1 MLSFANPEF
10 LYLLLLVPVLVAM
23 YIFARVS
30 RIKNLKRFG
39 HIKVLSALM
48 PDVSKYKPG
57 IKLVLQSVALVMIVI
72 ILARPRAGAVEQ
84 TVMVRGIEIMVAL
97 DVSNSMNASS
107 NDDPKSV
114 SRLQRA
120 KLLLE
125 RLIDNF
131 GDDKVGLIV
140 FAGNAYT
147 QLPMTAD
154 FTSAKMFINSI
165 STDMV
170 STQGTAIGSAIK
182 LALNSFSGNE
192 KTQKAIIVITDG
204 ENFEDDAV
212 AAAKDAK
219 ERGVVVN
226 VIGVGSTKGSPI
238 PTVGGAWMKDG
249 QGNVV
254 TTYLN
259 EQTAQQIAKAGGGVY
274 VRGSAGDAANQMS
287 GELDKLAKSDLQKVV
302 YSHNSEQFPV
312 FAWIALIFLIG
323 DLFVLERKNS
333 WLRKINFFTKENKQY
348 HDDKISK

>member
-1 MLSFANPEF
+1 MLSFAYPEF
-10 LYLLLLVPVLVAM
+10 LYLMLIVPVVVAL
-23 YIFARVS
+23 YIFARSS
-30 RIKNLKRFG
+30 RIRNLKRFG
-39 HIKVLSALM
+39 RIDVLTALM

-57 IKLVLQSVALVMIVI
+57 IKLILQLIAVVLIIIV
-72 ILARPRAGAVEQ
+72 LARPRAGAVEQ
-84 TVMVRGIEIMVAL
+84 TVKVRGIEVMVAL

-125 RLIDNF
+125 RLIDTF

-147 QLPMTAD
+147 QLPITAD

-170 STQGTAIGSAIK
+170 SAQGTAIGAAIK
-182 LALNSFSGNE
+182 LAMNSFSGNE
-192 KTQKAIIVITDG
+192 KTQKTIIVITDG

-212 AAAKDAK
+212 SAAKSAAD
-219 ERGVVVN
+219 RGIQVN

-238 PTVGGAWMKDG
+238 PAGNGAWMKDL

-259 EQTAQQIAKAGGGVY
+259 EETAQRIAKAGGGIY
-274 VRGSAGDAANQMS
+274 VNGTAGNAAS
-287 GELDKLAKSDLQKVV
+287 LLSKELDKLAKSDLQKVV
-302 YSHNSEQFPV
+302 YSQNSEQFPI
-312 FAWIALIFLIG
+312 FAWLALVFLVA

-333 WLRKINFFTKENKQY
+333 WLRKINFFTKENKQHY
-348 HDDKISK
+348 GNQ

>member
-1 MLSFANPEF
+1 MLSFAYPEY
-10 LYLLLLVPVLVAM
+10 LYLLLLIPVIVAL
-23 YIFARVS
+23 YIFARLS
-30 RIKNLKRFG
+30 RSRNLKHFG
-39 HIKVLSALM
+39 RMDVLSALM

-57 IKLVLQSVALVMIVI
+57 IKLVLQLVAFALIVV

-84 TVMVRGIEIMVAL
+84 TVKVRGIEVMVAL

-107 NDDPKSV
+107 NEDPKSV
-114 SRLQRA
+114 SRLQRS

-131 GDDKVGLIV
+131 GDDKVGLVV

-147 QLPMTAD
+147 QLPITAD

-170 STQGTAIGSAIK
+170 STQGTAIGAAIK
-182 LALNSFSGNE
+182 LAMNSFSGDE

-212 AAAKDAK
+212 AAAKSAADK
-219 ERGVVVN
+219 GMEVN

-238 PTVGGAWMKDG
+238 PLGDGAWMKDG

-259 EQTAQQIAKAGGGVY
+259 EQTARQIAKAGGGIY
-274 VRGSAGDAANQMS
+274 VVGSAGDAATQVSN
-287 GELDKLAKSDLQKVV
+287 ELKKLAKSDLQKVV
-302 YSHNSEQFPV
+302 YSQNSEQFPI
-312 FAWIALIFLIG
+312 FAWIALVFLIG

-333 WLRKINFFTKENKQY
+333 WLRKINFFTKEKNQ
-348 HDDKISK
+348 

>member
-1 MLSFANPEF
+1 MLSFAYPEY
-10 LYLLLLVPVLVAM
+10 LYLLLLIPVIVAL
-23 YIFARVS
+23 YIFARLS
-30 RIKNLKRFG
+30 RSRNLKHFG
-39 HIKVLSALM
+39 RMDVLSALM

-57 IKLVLQSVALVMIVI
+57 IKLVLQLVAFALIVV

-84 TVMVRGIEIMVAL
+84 TVKVRGIEVMVAL

-107 NDDPKSV
+107 NEDPKSV
-114 SRLQRA
+114 SRLQRS

-131 GDDKVGLIV
+131 GDDKVGLVV

-147 QLPMTAD
+147 QLPITAD

-170 STQGTAIGSAIK
+170 STQGTAIGAAIK
-182 LALNSFSGNE
+182 LAMNSFSGDE

-212 AAAKDAK
+212 AAAKSATDK
-219 ERGVVVN
+219 GIEVN

-238 PTVGGAWMKDG
+238 PLGGGAWMKDG

-259 EQTAQQIAKAGGGVY
+259 EQTARQIAKAGGGIY
-274 VRGSAGDAANQMS
+274 VVGSAGDAATQVSN
-287 GELDKLAKSDLQKVV
+287 ELKKLAKSDLQKVV
-302 YSHNSEQFPV
+302 YSQNSEQFPI
-312 FAWIALIFLIG
+312 FAWIALVFLIG

-333 WLRKINFFTKENKQY
+333 WLRKINFFTKEKNQ
-348 HDDKISK
+348 

>member
-1 MLSFANPEF
+1 MLDFANPECM
-10 LYLLLLVPVLVAM
+10 YLLLLIPVIIAI

-30 RIKNLKRFG
+30 RVNNLKRFG
-39 HIKVLSALM
+39 RAEVLSALM

-57 IKLVLQSVALVMIVI
+57 IKLVLQLIALALIVI
-72 ILARPRAGAVEQ
+72 VLARPRAGAVEKTEEVQ
-84 TVMVRGIEIMVAL
+84 GIEIMVAL

-107 NDDPKSV
+107 NDDPKSI

-131 GDDKVGLIV
+131 GNDKVGLIV

-154 FTSAKMFINSI
+154 FTSAKMFLNSI

-170 STQGTAIGSAIK
+170 SMQGTAIGSAIK
-182 LALNSFSGNE
+182 LALNSFSGNDKVQ
-192 KTQKAIIVITDG
+192 KTIIIITDG

-212 AAAKDAK
+212 AAAKSAA
-219 ERGVVVN
+219 ERGVKVN
-226 VIGVGSTKGSPI
+226 VIGVGSTKGAPI
-238 PTVGGAWMKDG
+238 PVGGGAWMKDS

-259 EQTAQQIAKAGGGVY
+259 EETAQQIAKAGDGLY
-274 VRGSAGDAANQMS
+274 VRGNAGDAAKQLTNS
-287 GELDKLAKSDLQKVV
+287 LDKLAKSDIQKVV
-302 YSHNSEQFPV
+302 YTHNSEQFTV
-312 FAWIALIFLIG
+312 FAWIALIFLIA
-323 DLFVLERKNS
+323 DMFVLERKNS
-333 WLRKINFFTKENKQY
+333 WLKKINFFTKENK
-348 HDDKISK
+348 

>member
-1 MLSFANPEF
+1 MLSFAYPEF
-10 LYLLLLVPVLVAM
+10 LYLLLIVPVVVAL
-23 YIFARVS
+23 YIFARSS
-30 RIKNLKRFG
+30 RIRNLKRFG
-39 HIKVLSALM
+39 RIDVLTALM

-57 IKLVLQSVALVMIVI
+57 IKLVLQLIAVVLIIIV
-72 ILARPRAGAVEQ
+72 LARPRAGAVEQ
-84 TVMVRGIEIMVAL
+84 TVKVRGIEVMVAL

-125 RLIDNF
+125 RLIDTF

-147 QLPMTAD
+147 QLPITAD

-170 STQGTAIGSAIK
+170 SAQGTAIGAAIK
-182 LALNSFSGNE
+182 LAMNSFSGNE
-192 KTQKAIIVITDG
+192 KTQKTIIVITDG

-212 AAAKDAK
+212 SAAKSAAD
-219 ERGVVVN
+219 RGIQVN

-238 PTVGGAWMKDG
+238 PDGNDAWMKDL

-259 EQTAQQIAKAGGGVY
+259 EETAQRIAKAGGGIY
-274 VRGSAGDAANQMS
+274 VNGTAGNAAS
-287 GELDKLAKSDLQKVV
+287 LLSKELDKLAKSDLQKVV
-302 YSHNSEQFPV
+302 YSQNSEQFPI
-312 FAWIALIFLIG
+312 FAWLALVFLVA

-333 WLRKINFFTKENKQY
+333 WLRKINFFTKENKQHY
-348 HDDKISK
+348 GNQ

>member
-1 MLSFANPEF
+1 MLSFAYPEY
-10 LYLLLLVPVLVAM
+10 LYLLLLIPVIVAL
-23 YIFARVS
+23 YIFARLS
-30 RIKNLKRFG
+30 RSRNLKHFG
-39 HIKVLSALM
+39 RMDVLSALM

-57 IKLVLQSVALVMIVI
+57 IKLVLQLVAFALIVV

-84 TVMVRGIEIMVAL
+84 TVKVRGIEVMVAL

-107 NDDPKSV
+107 NEDPKSV
-114 SRLQRA
+114 SRLQRS

-131 GDDKVGLIV
+131 GDDKVGLVV

-147 QLPMTAD
+147 QLPITAD

-170 STQGTAIGSAIK
+170 STQGTAIGAAIK
-182 LALNSFSGNE
+182 LAMNSFSGDE

-212 AAAKDAK
+212 AAAKSAADK
-219 ERGVVVN
+219 GMEVN

-238 PTVGGAWMKDG
+238 PLGDGAWMKDG

-259 EQTAQQIAKAGGGVY
+259 EQTARQIAKAGGGIY
-274 VRGSAGDAANQMS
+274 VVGSAGDAATQVSN
-287 GELDKLAKSDLQKVV
+287 ELKKLAKSDLQKVV
-302 YSHNSEQFPV
+302 YSQNSEQFPI
-312 FAWIALIFLIG
+312 FAFFSLVFLIG

-333 WLRKINFFTKENKQY
+333 WLRKINFFTKEKNQ
-348 HDDKISK
+348 

>member
-1 MLSFANPEF
+1 MLSFAYPEF
-10 LYLLLLVPVLVAM
+10 LYLLLLIPVIVAL
-23 YIFARVS
+23 YVFARIS
-30 RIKNLKRFG
+30 RVKNLKRFG
-39 HIKVLSALM
+39 RPDVLSALM

-57 IKLVLQSVALVMIVI
+57 IKLVLQLIAFAMIVI
-72 ILARPRAGAVEQ
+72 IIARPRAGAVEQ
-84 TVMVRGIEIMVAL
+84 TVKVRGIEVMVAL

-147 QLPMTAD
+147 QLPITAD

-165 STDMV
+165 NTDMV

-182 LALNSFSGNE
+182 LAMNSFSGNE

-212 AAAKDAK
+212 SAAKSAAD
-219 ERGVVVN
+219 RGIEVN

-238 PTVGGAWMKDG
+238 PMGNGAWMKDN
-249 QGNVV
+249 QGNVI

-259 EQTAQQIAKAGGGVY
+259 EQTAQQIAKAGGGIY
-274 VRGSAGDAANQMS
+274 VTGSAGDAASQMS
-287 GELDKLAKSDLQKVV
+287 NELNKLAKSDLQKVV
-302 YSHNSEQFPV
+302 YSQNSEQFPV
-312 FAWIALIFLIG
+312 FAWIALVFLIG

-333 WLRKINFFTKENKQY
+333 WLRKINFFTKN
-348 HDDKISK
+348 DK

>member
-1 MLSFANPEF
+1 MLSFAYPEY
-10 LYLLLLVPVLVAM
+10 LYLLLLIPVIVAL
-23 YIFARVS
+23 YIFARLS
-30 RIKNLKRFG
+30 RSRNLKHFG
-39 HIKVLSALM
+39 RMDVLSALM

-57 IKLVLQSVALVMIVI
+57 IKLVLQLVAFALIVV

-84 TVMVRGIEIMVAL
+84 TVKVRGIEVMVAL

-107 NDDPKSV
+107 NEDPKSV
-114 SRLQRA
+114 SRLQRS

-131 GDDKVGLIV
+131 GDDKVGLVV

-147 QLPMTAD
+147 QLPITAD

-170 STQGTAIGSAIK
+170 STQGTAIGAAIK
-182 LALNSFSGNE
+182 LAMNSFSGDE

-212 AAAKDAK
+212 AAAKSAADK
-219 ERGVVVN
+219 GIEVN

-238 PTVGGAWMKDG
+238 PLGGGAWMKDG

-259 EQTAQQIAKAGGGVY
+259 EQTARQIAKAGGGIY
-274 VRGSAGDAANQMS
+274 VVGSAGDAATQVSN
-287 GELDKLAKSDLQKVV
+287 ELKKLAKSDLQKVV
-302 YSHNSEQFPV
+302 YSQNSEQFPI
-312 FAWIALIFLIG
+312 FAWIALVFLIG
-323 DLFVLERKNS
+323 DMFVLERKNS
-333 WLRKINFFTKENKQY
+333 WLRKINFFTKEKNQ
-348 HDDKISK
+348 

>member
-1 MLSFANPEF
+1 MLSFAYPEF
-10 LYLLLLVPVLVAM
+10 LYLLLLVPVLVAL

-30 RIKNLKRFG
+30 RMKNLKRFG
-39 HIKVLSALM
+39 RIGVLSALM

-57 IKLVLQSVALVMIVI
+57 IKLVLQLVALVMIVI

-84 TVMVRGIEIMVAL
+84 TVKVRGIEIMVAL

-107 NDDPKSV
+107 SDDPKSV

-125 RLIDNF
+125 RMIDNF

-147 QLPMTAD
+147 QLPITAD
-154 FTSAKMFINSI
+154 FTSAKMFLNSI

-170 STQGTAIGSAIK
+170 SAQGTAIGAAIK
-182 LALNSFSGNE
+182 LALNSFSGDE

-212 AAAKDAK
+212 SAAKSAADK
-219 ERGVVVN
+219 GVEVS
-226 VIGVGSTKGSPI
+226 VIGVGSTKGAPI
-238 PTVGGAWMKDG
+238 PVGGGAWMKDN

-259 EQTAQQIAKAGGGVY
+259 EQTAQQIAKAGGGIY
-274 VRGSAGDAANQMS
+274 VAGNAGDAVSQVS
-287 GELDKLAKSDLQKVV
+287 KELDELAKSDIEKVV
-302 YSHNSEQFPV
+302 YSQNSEQFPI
-312 FAWIALIFLIG
+312 FAWIALVFLIG
-323 DLFVLERKNS
+323 DMFVLERKNS
-333 WLRKINFFTKENKQY
+333 WLKKINFFTKENNKER
-348 HDDKISK
+348 HDENV

>member
-1 MLSFANPEF
+1 MLSFAYPEF
-10 LYLLLLVPVLVAM
+10 LYLLLIVPVVVAL
-23 YIFARVS
+23 YIFARSS
-30 RIKNLKRFG
+30 RIRNLKRFG
-39 HIKVLSALM
+39 RIDVLTALM

-57 IKLVLQSVALVMIVI
+57 IKLVLQLIAVVLIIIV
-72 ILARPRAGAVEQ
+72 LARPRAGAVEQ
-84 TVMVRGIEIMVAL
+84 TVKVRGIEVMVAL

-125 RLIDNF
+125 RLIDTF

-147 QLPMTAD
+147 QLPITAD

-170 STQGTAIGSAIK
+170 SAQGTAIGAAIK
-182 LALNSFSGNE
+182 LAMNSFSGNE
-192 KTQKAIIVITDG
+192 KTQKTIIVITDG

-212 AAAKDAK
+212 SAAKSAAD
-219 ERGVVVN
+219 RGIQVN

-238 PTVGGAWMKDG
+238 PDGNDAWMKDL

-259 EQTAQQIAKAGGGVY
+259 EETAQRIAKAGGGIY
-274 VRGSAGDAANQMS
+274 VNGTAGNAAS
-287 GELDKLAKSDLQKVV
+287 LLSKELDKLAKSDLQKVV
-302 YSHNSEQFPV
+302 YSQNSEQFPI
-312 FAWIALIFLIG
+312 FAWLALVFLVA
-323 DLFVLERKNS
+323 DLFVLERKTS
-333 WLRKINFFTKENKQY
+333 WLRKINFFTKENKQHY
-348 HDDKISK
+348 GNQ

>member
-1 MLSFANPEF
+1 MLSFAYPEY
-10 LYLLLLVPVLVAM
+10 LYLLLLIPVIVAL
-23 YIFARVS
+23 YIYARFS
-30 RIKNLKRFG
+30 RLKNLKRFG
-39 HIKVLSALM
+39 RTNVLSALM

-57 IKLVLQSVALVMIVI
+57 IKLVLQLIALVMIVI
-72 ILARPRAGAVEQ
+72 MLARPRAGAVEQ
-84 TVMVRGIEIMVAL
+84 TMKVRGIEVMVAL

-107 NDDPKSV
+107 NEDPKSV

-147 QLPMTAD
+147 QLPITAD

-170 STQGTAIGSAIK
+170 SSQGTAIGSAIK
-182 LALNSFSGNE
+182 LAMNSFSSNDKIQ
-192 KTQKAIIVITDG
+192 KTIIVITDG

-212 AAAKDAK
+212 MAAKNAVDK
-219 ERGVVVN
+219 GVTVN

-238 PTVGGAWMKDG
+238 PLGNGAWMKNG

-259 EQTAQQIAKAGGGVY
+259 EQTAQQIAKAGNGVY
-274 VRGSAGDAANQMS
+274 VAGSAGDAASRMS
-287 GELDKLAKSDLQKVV
+287 EELNKLAKSDLQKVV
-302 YSHNSEQFPV
+302 YSQNSEQFPI
-312 FAWIALIFLIG
+312 FAWIALVFLIG
-323 DLFVLERKNS
+323 DMFVLERKNS
-333 WLRKINFFTKENKQY
+333 WLKKINFFTKEDKQR
-348 HDDKISK
+348 HGK

>member
-1 MLSFANPEF
+1 MLSFAYPEY
-10 LYLLLLVPVLVAM
+10 LYLLLLIPVIVAL
-23 YIFARVS
+23 YIFARLS
-30 RIKNLKRFG
+30 RSRNLKHFG
-39 HIKVLSALM
+39 RMDVLSALM

-57 IKLVLQSVALVMIVI
+57 IKLVLQLVAFALIVV

-84 TVMVRGIEIMVAL
+84 TVKVRGIEVMVAL

-107 NDDPKSV
+107 NEDPKSV
-114 SRLQRA
+114 SRLQRS

-131 GDDKVGLIV
+131 GDDKVGLVV

-147 QLPMTAD
+147 QLPITAD

-170 STQGTAIGSAIK
+170 STQGTAIGAAIK
-182 LALNSFSGNE
+182 LAMNSFSGDE

-212 AAAKDAK
+212 AAAKSAADK
-219 ERGVVVN
+219 GIEVN

-238 PTVGGAWMKDG
+238 PLGGGAWMKDG

-259 EQTAQQIAKAGGGVY
+259 EQTARQIAKAGGGIY
-274 VRGSAGDAANQMS
+274 VVGSAGDAATQVSN
-287 GELDKLAKSDLQKVV
+287 ELKKLAKSDLHKVGD
-302 YSHNSEQFPV
+302 SQNSEQFPI
-312 FAWIALIFLIG
+312 FAWIALVFLIG

-333 WLRKINFFTKENKQY
+333 WLRKINFFTKEKNQ
-348 HDDKISK
+348 

>member
-1 MLSFANPEF
+1 MLSFAYPEF
-10 LYLLLLVPVLVAM
+10 LYLLLIVPVVVAL
-23 YIFARVS
+23 YIFARSS
-30 RIKNLKRFG
+30 RIRNLKRFG
-39 HIKVLSALM
+39 RIDVLTALM

-57 IKLVLQSVALVMIVI
+57 IKLVLQLIAVVLIIIV
-72 ILARPRAGAVEQ
+72 LARPRAGAVEQ
-84 TVMVRGIEIMVAL
+84 TVKVRGIEVMVAL

-125 RLIDNF
+125 RLIDTF

-147 QLPMTAD
+147 QLPITAD

-170 STQGTAIGSAIK
+170 SAQGTAIGAAIK
-182 LALNSFSGNE
+182 LAMNSFSGNE
-192 KTQKAIIVITDG
+192 KTQKTIIVITDG

-212 AAAKDAK
+212 SAAKSAAD
-219 ERGVVVN
+219 RGIQVN

-238 PTVGGAWMKDG
+238 LAGNGAWMKDL

-259 EQTAQQIAKAGGGVY
+259 EETAQRIAKAGGGIY
-274 VRGSAGDAANQMS
+274 VNGTAGNAAS
-287 GELDKLAKSDLQKVV
+287 LLSKELDKLAKSDLQKVV
-302 YSHNSEQFPV
+302 YSQNSEQFPI
-312 FAWIALIFLIG
+312 FAWLALVFLVA

-333 WLRKINFFTKENKQY
+333 WLRKINFFTKENKQHY
-348 HDDKISK
+348 GNQ

>member
-1 MLSFANPEF
+1 MLSFAYPEY
-10 LYLLLLVPVLVAM
+10 LYLLLLIPVIVAL
-23 YIFARVS
+23 YIFARLS
-30 RIKNLKRFG
+30 RSRNLKHFG
-39 HIKVLSALM
+39 RMDVLSALM

-57 IKLVLQSVALVMIVI
+57 IKLVLQLVAFALIVV

-84 TVMVRGIEIMVAL
+84 TVKVRGIEVMVAL

-107 NDDPKSV
+107 NEDPKSV
-114 SRLQRA
+114 SRLQRS

-131 GDDKVGLIV
+131 GDDKVGLVV

-147 QLPMTAD
+147 QLPITAD

-170 STQGTAIGSAIK
+170 STQGTAIGAAIK
-182 LALNSFSGNE
+182 LAMNSFSGDE

-212 AAAKDAK
+212 AAAKSAADK
-219 ERGVVVN
+219 GIEVN

-238 PTVGGAWMKDG
+238 PLGGGAWMKDG

-259 EQTAQQIAKAGGGVY
+259 EQTARQIAKAGGGIY
-274 VRGSAGDAANQMS
+274 VVGSAGDAATQVSN
-287 GELDKLAKSDLQKVV
+287 ELKKLAKSDLQKVV
-302 YSHNSEQFPV
+302 YSQNSEQFPI
-312 FAWIALIFLIG
+312 FAWIALVFLIG

-333 WLRKINFFTKENKQY
+333 WLRKINFFTKEKNQ
-348 HDDKISK
+348 